1 MNNQIPQN
9 ISAVNTRKKT
19 SLLSFMNRLLM
30 ITFMTVLLQACQSD
44 ADTESTDIIQ
54 TVAYSTDDGR
64 GILSND
70 DQYELLL
77 RADSTYLTLEDDISD
92 ITIQGDGNYLVID
105 SDTNINEINIIG
117 NDNIITVAND
127 VDLTINL
134 LNLIGNG
141 NSVVVF
147 KITTYN
153 QTSDANAPENLA
165 CEASDNGFCF

>member
-9 ISAVNTRKKT
+9 ISAGNTRKKAP
-19 SLLSFMNRLLM
+19 LLSLMNRFLM
-30 ITFMTVLLQACQSD
+30 ITVMAVLLQACQSN
-44 ADTESTDIIQ
+44 ADTESTDVIQ
-54 TVAYSTDDGR
+54 TVAYSTDDGTET
-64 GILSND
+64 LNYD

-77 RADSTYLTLEDDISD
+77 RADGSYLKLENDISD
-92 ITIQGDGNYLVID
+92 ITIQGDGNYLVIYN
-105 SDTNINEINIIG
+105 DTKIDEINIIG